1 MSEQILPSHAFN
13 SFFAWLL
20 NAAETL
26 KNRLRGASLVY
37 MPGLTLLAS
46 VILLP
51 GLILIVPVQAAANPQ
66 CDVTV
71 AGGSSIQSA
80 LDDSDPGDVICVAPG
95 TFEED
100 LVIDT
105 PHVTLAASDSGNSPV
120 IEGSGNAVL
129 VTSAD
134 SVHIQG
140 LEIRGATRGIRLEDS
155 DGVEIID
162 NTITGND
169 WGIHDATG
177 SVHALVSGNTITDNS
192 VRAIHFRDSEQATI
206 TGNTIHN
213 NAFSSAGLGIGLNI
227 SGESTITG
235 NHFEDNADQA
245 IRAEGSNLLIED
257 NTFTGHTTA
266 IDLLRTSGNR
276 ADDARVADNTFT
288 GNDIGLNVQSSR
300 VEVDG
305 NTFSS
310 NAIDLQLSVAENTL
324 ITDNEMETGVSLDL
338 SQAST
343 TRAEYFDHE
352 ISGNTVDGRPFFFA
366 RDTESPSIPD
376 NAAQI
381 WLYNVENA
389 TISDLT
395 FDGLAAGI
403 MVGYSEGIEISGNV
417 LDRLGALAIGAWE
430 TDDLT
435 IDNNTVTNNAH
446 VNDLPGIKVVDSPGA
461 LIDNN
466 TVTGNAQNGIFLAR
480 SSNTVIENNIA
491 SDNGHNGIFSTSQS
505 HNVTTRNNT
514 AENNGRVGIR
524 YFGGGENGSITG
536 NTVNGN
542 GDAGIQ
548 DSMNQNNHGTT
559 ISDNIVTGNEE
570 EGIDF
575 RSRDAVI
582 TSNTVSGNGGLFG
595 AITSGSDS
603 FVAGN
608 SVTDN
613 NVIGI
618 RAGHG
623 STVRSNVITGNSHH
637 GIEFRISNNS
647 SAISNEVHDNG
658 GVGIS
663 VSMSDN
669 AVVDSN
675 SVSGHSADLFIFDQS
690 ENALVRH
697 NSFET
702 GVILDSFNGEFDEL
716 NHTFVSNTLRDD
728 RPLYFARSASNP
740 DIPEDAGQIIIVS
753 SSNVNISGFE
763 FSDVAAGV
771 QIIYS
776 TDVHIA
782 GNTFDSNL
790 GEGFSARRA
799 PVSVWGTDGLT
810 VKDNTFTDNIGAA
823 IQVFKSPAASVTDNQ
838 ATSTQY
844 AGAHFSESPRASFLN
859 NTITGTTFR
868 GLEIVRSDNMHIAGN
883 TITGSDWEGVH
894 IENSFRVL
902 LESNTV
908 SENER
913 SGMFF
918 ESSDSLIIQGNTI
931 TDNGESGLESHFGFR
946 TSDYVTITGNTIT
959 GNEEYGIL
967 FNVDAAHVTDN
978 IVRDNEYG
986 ISLDSPDVVSGNR
999 ITNNQRHGLQI
1010 RDGSRDPVV
1019 YQNSIRGNDPGLHYS
1034 GDEPLM
1040 AIENWWGH
1048 ASGPGG
1054 GAEDPETEATADGSG
1069 DEVSA
1074 NVRFDPWLSED
1085 PFGETETSTDDEEQ
1099 IPSAFALLQNYPNP
1113 FNPST
1118 LIRYHLPQDTRVRLE
1133 IFTVLGE
1140 LIATPVNG
1148 HRQAG
1153 SHKISFDAS
1162 HLSSGVYL
1170 YRLQAGDYVR
1180 TRKMMLVK

>member
-1 MSEQILPSHAFN
+1 MAD
-13 SFFAWLL
+13 
-20 NAAETL
+20 
-26 KNRLRGASLVY
+26 ASLIR
-37 MPGLTLLAS
+37 MPSEKHSPVPVGTPAVTLMAGI
-46 VILLP
+46 ILLS
-51 GLILIVPVQAAANPQ
+51 GLILLAPIGAAANPQ
-66 CDVTV
+66 CDATV
-71 AGGSSIQSA
+71 ADGSSIQSA
-80 LDDSDPGDVICVAPG
+80 LDDASPGDVICVAPG

-105 PHVTLAASDSGNSPV
+105 PHVTLTASDSRNSPV
-120 IEGSGNAVL
+120 IEGSGNAIL

-134 SVHIQG
+134 SVRIQG
-140 LEIRGATRGIRLEDS
+140 LEIRDATRGIRLEDS

-206 TGNTIHN
+206 TGNTIRN

-257 NTFTGHTTA
+257 NTFTGHATA

-276 ADDARVADNTFT
+276 ADDARVAGNTFT

-305 NTFSS
+305 NSFSG
-310 NAIDLQLSVAENTL
+310 NVVDLQLSIARNAV
-324 ITDNEMETGVSLDL
+324 ITDNQMEAGLSLDL
-338 SQAST
+338 SAAT
-343 TRAEYFDHE
+343 VTHEYLFDHQM
-352 ISGNTVDGRPFFFA
+352 SGNTVDGRPFFFA
-366 RDTESPSIPD
+366 RDTESPTIPE

-381 WLYNVENA
+381 FLYNVENA
-389 TISDLT
+389 VISDRT
-395 FDGLAAGI
+395 FEKLAAGI
-403 MVGYSEGIEISGNV
+403 MIGYSNGIEISGNV
-417 LDRLGALAIGAWE
+417 MDSLGALAIGAWE
-430 TDDLT
+430 TENLS
-435 IDNNTVTNNAH
+435 IESNTVTDNAH
-446 VNDLPGIKVVDSPGA
+446 VNDRPAIKVVDSPGA
-461 LIDNN
+461 VIDNN
-466 TVTGNAQNGIFLAR
+466 TITGNGQNGIYLVR
-480 SSNTVIENNIA
+480 SSNSVIENNVA
-491 SDNGHNGIFSTSQS
+491 SDNVHNGIFATTQS

-514 AENNGRVGIR
+514 TENNGRVGIR
-524 YFGGGENGSITG
+524 YFGGGENGLITG
-536 NTVNGN
+536 NTVTGN

-548 DSMNQNNHGTT
+548 DGMNQNNHGTT
-559 ISDNIVTGNEE
+559 ISDNIVTGNER

-582 TSNTVSGNGGLFG
+582 TGNTVSGNGGLFG

-603 FVAGN
+603 FVSGN
-608 SVTDN
+608 TVTDN

-623 STVRSNVITGNSHH
+623 STVRNNVITGNSHH

-647 SAISNEVHDNG
+647 SAISNEVQDNG

-663 VSMSDN
+663 VSRSDN

-697 NSFET
+697 NNFET

-716 NHTFVSNTLRDD
+716 NHTFVSNTLRDGK
-728 RPLYFARSASNP
+728 PLFFARDENNP
-740 DIPEDAGQIIIVS
+740 EIPENAGQIIIVS
-753 SSNVNISGFE
+753 SSNVDISGFDFTE
-763 FSDVAAGV
+763 VAAGV
-771 QIIYS
+771 QIVYS
-776 TDVHIA
+776 SDVHIA
-782 GNTFDSNL
+782 GNTFDSNHS
-790 GEGFSARRA
+790 EGFSARRA

-810 VKDNTFTDNIGAA
+810 VENNTFTENIGAA
-823 IQVFKSPAASVTDNQ
+823 IQVFKSPAALVTGNQ

-844 AGAHFSESPRASFLN
+844 AGAHFSESPRASFRN
-859 NTITGTTFR
+859 NTITGTAFR
-868 GLEIVRSDNMHIAGN
+868 GLEIVRSDSMHIDGN
-883 TITGSDWEGVH
+883 IITGSEWEGVH
-894 IENSFRVL
+894 IENSFRVRL
-902 LESNTV
+902 DSNTV
-908 SENER
+908 SENVR
-913 SGMFF
+913 GGMFF
-918 ESSDSLIIQGNTI
+918 ESSDSLTIQGNTI

-967 FNVDAAHVTDN
+967 FNVDGAHVTDN
-978 IVRDNEYG
+978 MVRDNEYG
-986 ISLDSPDVVSGNR
+986 ISLDSPDVVSDNR

-1048 ASGPGG
+1048 ANGPGG
-1054 GAEDPETEATADGSG
+1054 GAEDPETGVTADGSG

-1085 PFGETETSTDDEEQ
+1085 PFGETDTSTDDEEQ
-1099 IPSAFALLQNYPNP
+1099 IPAAFALEQNYPNP
-1113 FNPST
+1113 FNPAT
-1118 LIRYHLPQDTRVRLE
+1118 QIRYHLPEDARVRLE
-1133 IFTVLGE
+1133 IYSVLGE
-1140 LIATPVNG
+1140 LVATPVDA

-1153 SHKISFDAS
+1153 SHEISFDAS

-1170 YRLQAGDYVR
+1170 YRLQAGDYVL